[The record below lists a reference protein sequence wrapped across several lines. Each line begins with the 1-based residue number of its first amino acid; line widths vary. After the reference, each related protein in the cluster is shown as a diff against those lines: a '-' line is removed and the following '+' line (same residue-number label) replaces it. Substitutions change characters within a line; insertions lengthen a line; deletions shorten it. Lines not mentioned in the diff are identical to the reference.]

1 MTPSAGSVI
10 DRIGVTAVR
19 HMLFDAVIRLLHGD
33 LSTVMG
39 GASLILCID
48 APIRPA

>member
-1 MTPSAGSVI
+1 MTPPAGSVI
-10 DRIGVTAVR
+10 GRIGVTAVR

-33 LSTVMG
+33 LSTVTSCAG
-39 GASLILCID
+39 LIPCID